1 MDDIDEAWLGI
12 IAEQYPAVYGICQA
26 SELSHSKGMKSYL
39 AFMSVQL
46 IELHRV
52 MKDTGS
58 IWLHCDP
65 TASHYLKLVMDA
77 IFGSVYYL
85 NEVI

>member
-26 SELSHSKGMKSYL
+26 SELSHSKGMK
-39 AFMSVQL
+39 
-46 IELHRV
+46 LHRV